1 MCRGGYYQYNFNNLL
16 NILLKHPKEFDVL
29 LNPWLTG
36 FNDADGYFYLGF
48 QYYKLSQWL
57 KFHLE
62 LSQKDKYI
70 LEIILKYFKLGS
82 IIKKDF
88 KSGATAYIYKAQSSK
103 AIKPFI
109 EYFNKYQPLSLR
121 RYKQYLLL
129 NIAYLLKSI
138 KLHRFINYLII
149 LKELIL
155 LQSVK
160 NMSLI
165 IKNKL
170 NDKVK
175 VIINKY
181 QILKNIKK

>member
-1 MCRGGYYQYNFNNLL
+1 M
-16 NILLKHPKEFDVL
+16 LKQPKEFDVT

-36 FNDADGYFYLGF
+36 FNDADGYFYTGF
-48 QYYKLSQWL
+48 QYYKTSQWL

-70 LEIILKYFKLGS
+70 LEIILKYFKTGS

-103 AIKPFI
+103 AMKPFI
-109 EYFNKYQPLSLR
+109 EYFNKYQPLSTR

-129 NIAYLLKSI
+129 NIAYLLKSM
-138 KLHRFINYLII
+138 KLHRFINSTMM
-149 LKELIL
+149 LKELML

-165 IKNKL
+165 MKNKL

-181 QILKNIKK
+181 QMLKNMKK